1 MELKTAI
8 DFLRLAIPQEKG
20 VWADI
25 GAGSGIFTLA
35 LDTLLPKGST
45 IYAADKNPHL
55 LYKLQLEN
63 SALVIEELDFNRPVS
78 NQLPLLDGIV
88 MANTLHYAEHPRPA
102 LENILKL
109 LKPGGLFVLIEYEL
123 STPLRPWIPY
133 PIPFKEFEKLA
144 AVLQLARPTELA
156 RIPSSYGHQ
165 HIYLAHTV
173 KR

>member
-1 MELKTAI
+1 MELNTAI
-8 DFLRLAIPQEKG
+8 DFLKPAIPAEKG

-35 LDTLLPKGST
+35 LDTLLPKDST

-63 SALVIEELDFNRPVS
+63 STLIIEELDFNRPVS
-78 NQLPLLDGIV
+78 SNLPLLDGIV
-88 MANTLHYAEHPRPA
+88 MANTLHYAEHP
-102 LENILKL
+102 LSVLDNILKL

-123 STPLRPWIPY
+123 SKPLRPWIPY
-133 PIPFKEFEKLA
+133 PIPFQAFEKLA
-144 AVLQLARPTELA
+144 EATQLSQVIELA

-165 HIYLAHTV
+165 HI
-173 KR
+173 